1 MSSGSTQRTLAVIGA
16 LLAGGCAS
24 TVDGPPTPPVPQ
36 PVPAVTSA
44 VAEPVEFGPESV
56 RVTSVREVA
65 GGGVVLTVVGPDAAR
80 YAYRD
85 STGRT
90 GECTQADRTRAVEV
104 TCLGVRETGDLLVS
118 VDRAPFSYAFE
129 VPVG

>member
-1 MSSGSTQRTLAVIGA
+1 MSSGSTQRTLAVIGV

-24 TVDGPPTPPVPQ
+24 TVDGPPTPP

-80 YAYRD
+80 YGYRD
-85 STGRT
+85 SAGHA
-90 GECTQADRTRAVEV
+90 GACTQAERDQAAEV
-104 TCLGVRETGDLLVS
+104 TCLGVRKTGDLLVA
-118 VDRAPFSYAFE
+118 VDRAPFSYEFE